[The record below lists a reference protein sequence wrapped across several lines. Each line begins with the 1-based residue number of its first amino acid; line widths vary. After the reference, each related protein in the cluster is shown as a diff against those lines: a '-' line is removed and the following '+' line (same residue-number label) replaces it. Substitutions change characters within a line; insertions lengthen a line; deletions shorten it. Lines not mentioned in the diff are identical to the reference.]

1 MRQPWEAIEDEDDV
15 ARFAAMTPAQRLE
28 LCLQLCDVTDSI
40 VNARPDRDRLRAAT
54 PLAPETEALIA
65 RLIAEARARR

>member
-1 MRQPWEAIEDEDDV
+1 
-15 ARFAAMTPAQRLE
+15 MTPAQRLE

-54 PLAPETEALIA
+54 PLAPETEALIT